1 VANEKVGVFLAIA
14 LGIVELTGEKFAEVE
29 IVVVSSKVEVVVVLV
44 TNTLMISNNGKVS
57 VSVAVTK
64 LVMVNV
70 A

>member
-1 VANEKVGVFLAIA
+1 MANEKVGVFLAIA

-64 LVMVNV
+64 LAMVNV